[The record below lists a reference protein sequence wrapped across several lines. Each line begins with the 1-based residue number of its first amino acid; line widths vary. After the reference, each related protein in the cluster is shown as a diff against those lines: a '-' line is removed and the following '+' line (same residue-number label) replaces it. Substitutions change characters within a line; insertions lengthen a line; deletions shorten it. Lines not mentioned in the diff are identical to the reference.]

1 MIARVATLLVF
12 SAGWIPVFRYRSE
25 HLTTKLRAA
34 SSAEQRWI
42 PITVVAVSFHISL
55 TQLLITLPLLGLAP
69 APVIDER
76 ARFLCGVAI
85 YLVGLALWFWARR
98 SLGPLDR
105 FVDTVSPP
113 TRLLVSGPF
122 GMVRHPLALGTLL
135 CALGP
140 AVAAGA
146 AVTWLTFAASVFCL
160 AKRCLQ
166 DEEVLWAVFGDA
178 YGAYAARTRRLIPLV
193 W

>member
-1 MIARVATLLVF
+1 MIARILTLLVL
-12 SAGWIPVFRYRSE
+12 SAGWIPVFRSRSE

-34 SSAEQRWI
+34 SSPEQRWI
-42 PITVVAVSFHISL
+42 PITVVVVSFHISL
-55 TQLLITLPLLGLAP
+55 TQLLITLPLVGLAP
-69 APVIDER
+69 EPATDER
-76 ARFLCGVAI
+76 PRFLLGVAI
-85 YLVGLALWFWARR
+85 YLVGLALWFWTRR

-113 TRLLVSGPF
+113 TRLLVTGPF
-122 GMVRHPLALGTLL
+122 GLVRHPLALGTLL

-140 AVAAGA
+140 AVAADA
-146 AVTWLTFAASVFCL
+146 LVTWLTLVASAFCL
-160 AKRCLQ
+160 AQRCLQ

-178 YGAYAARTRRLIPLV
+178 YGAYAARTHRLIPLV

>member
-1 MIARVATLLVF
+1 VIARIATLLVF

-25 HLTTKLRAA
+25 HLTTKLAAA
-34 SSAEQRWI
+34 SAAEQRWI
-42 PITVVAVSFHISL
+42 PITVTVVSFHISL
-55 TQLLITLPLLGLAP
+55 TQLVLTLPLLGIG
-69 APVIDER
+69 PVSVTDER
-76 ARFLCGVAI
+76 PRFLLGIAI
-85 YLVGLALWFWARR
+85 YVVGLALWFWARR

-105 FVDTVSPP
+105 FVDTVTPP
-113 TRLLVSGPF
+113 TRLLVTGPF
-122 GMVRHPLALGTLL
+122 ALVRHPLALGTLL

-146 AVTWLTFAASVFCL
+146 PITWVTFAASAFCI

-166 DEEVLWAVFGDA
+166 DEEVLWAVFGAA
-178 YGAYAARTRRLIPLV
+178 YTTYAERTRRLVPFV